1 MSAVFKKIRRGRG
14 GARPPRATRTASRRS
29 ADRMKLVLDITR
41 LLAVTD
47 LPMLMTRIAEA
58 SASFLDAERARVF
71 LHDAATDELWTSAE
85 SGAAEV
91 RIPTDKGVA
100 ARVFRSGQLVEVP
113 EPRGGTT
120 AAVTGSETRSTLCA
134 PLLDLDRQAI
144 GLLEVANKKAGRFTA
159 EDRVSIELLS
169 EHAALAIQRFR
180 LLLAATRGSEL
191 RKEMELAHRV
201 QLALIPASPPHVA
214 GLDVVGWT
222 QPASVTGGDAY
233 DVWRLPDGALG
244 MFVADAS
251 GHGLAAALVISQVRA
266 VLRALS
272 EIRADPQWLL
282 ERVNSRLEE
291 DLDEGRFVTAFAA
304 AISQDGW
311 VRWSSAG
318 QGPVF
323 LRVGA
328 GVPFQAIA
336 ASAVPLGV
344 AHELIS
350 DPPTPARL
358 EAGGMLVVMTDG
370 LFEAANPAGEVFG
383 AARVGDLL
391 DQIGDPP
398 AEAVV
403 QRLRQAVREWQGHDE
418 PVDDQTIVVVRRPG

>member
-1 MSAVFKKIRRGRG
+1 
-14 GARPPRATRTASRRS
+14 
-29 ADRMKLVLDITR
+29 MKLVLDITR

-47 LPMLMTRIAEA
+47 LPTLMARIAEA

-71 LHDAATDELWTSAE
+71 LHDPVTNELWTSTE
-85 SGAAEV
+85 TGAATV
-91 RIPTDKGVA
+91 RVPSDTGIPG
-100 ARVFRSGQLVEVP
+100 RVFQSGQVVEVP
-113 EPRGGTT
+113 EPSRGG
-120 AAVTGSETRSTLCA
+120 ASPVTVENRSMLCV
-134 PLLDLDRQAI
+134 PLRDLDRQAI
-144 GLLEVANKKAGRFTA
+144 GLLEVTNKKAGRFTA

-214 GLDVVGWT
+214 GLDLVGWA

-233 DVWRLPDGALG
+233 DLWRLPDGALG

-266 VLRALS
+266 MLRALS
-272 EIRADPQWLL
+272 EIRSDPQWLL

-323 LRVGA
+323 LRHGA
-328 GVPFQAIA
+328 GAPFQAIA

-350 DPPTPARL
+350 DPPTPTRL

-370 LFEAANPAGEVFG
+370 LFEAPNPAGEFFG
-383 AARVGDLL
+383 AARVGALL
-391 DQIGDPP
+391 DQIGDTP

>member
-1 MSAVFKKIRRGRG
+1 
-14 GARPPRATRTASRRS
+14 
-29 ADRMKLVLDITR
+29 MKLVLDITR

-47 LPMLMTRIAEA
+47 LPMLMARIAEA

-100 ARVFRSGQLVEVP
+100 GRVFRSGQVVEVP
-113 EPRGGTT
+113 VPSRGGAS
-120 AAVTGSETRSTLCA
+120 AAVTGGETRSLLCA
-134 PLLDLDRQAI
+134 PLLDLDRQVI

-169 EHAALAIQRFR
+169 EHAALALQRFR

-233 DVWRLPDGALG
+233 DLWRLPDGTLG

-251 GHGLAAALVISQVRA
+251 GHGLAAALVIAQVRA

-272 EIRADPQWLL
+272 EIRSDPQWLL
-282 ERVNSRLEE
+282 ERANSRLAE

-323 LRVGA
+323 LRIGA
-328 GVPFQAIA
+328 GLAFQALA

-350 DPPTPARL
+350 DPPTPTRL

-370 LFEAANPAGEVFG
+370 LFEAPNPAGEFFG
-383 AARVGDLL
+383 ATRVGNLL

-403 QRLRQAVREWQGHDE
+403 QRLRQAVREWQGQDE